1 VKHIFKSNIS
11 FLLPYLIYIL
21 VGAFVLVYNTKVD
34 LHLTFNNF
42 HSAFFDSL
50 FYYVTYLGDG
60 FMALM
65 TVIILFTIKYR
76 YALITAFS
84 SIISAAITQTLK
96 HTIYDDVLRPKKFF
110 EGVHD
115 LYLIPGVDNHL
126 YNSFPS
132 GHATSAF
139 ALFFSLALITKR
151 HTLKTVLFIVALLTA
166 YSRIYLSQHFFED
179 VYAGSLIGL
188 ATTMT
193 VFYIIQKNHKPW
205 MENSILKLFKNE

>member
-1 VKHIFKSNIS
+1 MKHIFKSNIS
-11 FLLPYLIYIL
+11 FLFPYLIYIL

-34 LHLTFNNF
+34 LHLAFNNY

-60 FMALM
+60 LMSLM
-65 TVIILFTIKYR
+65 TVIILLTIKYR
-76 YALITAFS
+76 YALITALS
-84 SIISAAITQTLK
+84 SIVSAGITQTLK
-96 HTIYDDVLRPKKFF
+96 HTIYDDVVRPKKFF
-110 EGVHD
+110 EGVQE
-115 LYLIPGVDNHL
+115 LYLVPGVDNHL

-139 ALFFSLALITKR
+139 ALFFSLALITKS
-151 HTLKTVLFIVALLTA
+151 HSLKIALFILALLTA

-188 ATTMT
+188 ATTIT